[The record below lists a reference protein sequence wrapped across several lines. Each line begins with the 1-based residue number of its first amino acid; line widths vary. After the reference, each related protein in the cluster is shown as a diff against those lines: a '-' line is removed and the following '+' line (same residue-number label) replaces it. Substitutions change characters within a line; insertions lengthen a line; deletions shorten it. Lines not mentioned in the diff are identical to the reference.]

1 MTVDEVLDWCGKD
14 VGRLHETYASELARD
29 LQAQRPGLLSQLRD
43 RLGWPLPDTPVAE
56 VLRYSGRPP
65 WPVAQVLAA
74 EETRPERYQRGE
86 LIAEL
91 RRRVA
96 AAGPSATSVAPKT
109 AAGLFR

>member
-29 LQAQRPGLLSQLRD
+29 LPAQHQALLSQLRH

-56 VLRYSGRPP
+56 VLACAGRPA
-65 WPVAQVLAA
+65 WPVARVLAA
-74 EETRPERYQRGE
+74 EESRPPQYQRGE

-96 AAGPSATSVAPKT
+96 TAGPSATSVAPKT
-109 AAGLFR
+109 VGLFR

>member
-14 VGRLHETYASELARD
+14 VGRLHEAYAAELARD
-29 LQAQRPGLLSQLRD
+29 LRAQRPGLLSQLRD

-56 VLRYSGRPP
+56 VLTYAGRPP
-65 WPVAQVLAA
+65 WPLAQALAA
-74 EETRPERYQRGE
+74 EETRPAQYQRAE
-86 LIAEL
+86 LISEL

-109 AAGLFR
+109 VGLFR